1 MHRYVHVAGIRCL
14 YALLAI
20 ITLTLSGRAAQPG
33 ADADATAWG
42 RRQLPLAMPPFSPN
56 PSVNLGM
63 IPMWGPYE
71 TAQPMQTGRFSPY
84 GYSAPYAG
92 PSNYGGVQAST
103 PSGYPGWGAPARMEA
118 NRAEPPWSRLLTAS
132 GVANE
137 NGRLRWPLGLRIL
150 AAPETDELR
159 RQIDAL
165 FQEAAIQEM
174 SGPANPQLFQEIT
187 DVVQKLRKLLLRDE
201 AERFGMPRSLYRES
215 ERFLNQLDQAAKLLK
230 AGLEA
235 PGQERLKTTS
245 PPTPAPP
252 APAVPKPKG

>member
-20 ITLTLSGRAAQPG
+20 ITVTLSGRAAQPG

-92 PSNYGGVQAST
+92 PSN
-103 PSGYPGWGAPARMEA
+103 
-118 NRAEPPWSRLLTAS
+118 
-132 GVANE
+132 
-137 NGRLRWPLGLRIL
+137 
-150 AAPETDELR
+150 
-159 RQIDAL
+159 
-165 FQEAAIQEM
+165 
-174 SGPANPQLFQEIT
+174 
-187 DVVQKLRKLLLRDE
+187 
-201 AERFGMPRSLYRES
+201 
-215 ERFLNQLDQAAKLLK
+215 
-230 AGLEA
+230 
-235 PGQERLKTTS
+235 
-245 PPTPAPP
+245 
-252 APAVPKPKG
+252 